1 MKNKLLALLVLC
13 ASCSAS
19 KYMTY
24 DDYQRVTIGEKIS
37 DVQVQLG
44 RPYEVNDLGHEKQ
57 QYIYIER
64 IQLGEKRELFRR
76 YILTV
81 EGERVVHK
89 EVKEE
94 TTSPIQFIGG

>member
-1 MKNKLLALLVLC
+1 M
-13 ASCSAS
+13 S
-19 KYMTY
+19 YE
-24 DDYQRVTIGEKIS
+24 DYHRIAIGESIA

-44 RPYEVNDLGHEKQ
+44 RPYEVNKVSPHQQ

-64 IQLGEKRELFRR
+64 IQIGDRRELFRR

-81 EGERVVHK
+81 EGEKVISK

-94 TTSPIQFIGG
+94 ATSPLQLHN